1 MKKALTIFILIIAI
15 MTTGCTKKADVDA
28 PTDGITDV
36 QPTEGISKQ
45 ATDNPE
51 ETPEITPTELPTEV
65 PTEEPGEY
73 WEDELYYNNGNIVTP
88 WVDSALKENLTG
100 DITLSAKEDFH
111 LYVNY
116 DWLKNTEIPAG
127 NMRRTFFDEASE
139 QVDENELAL
148 ISDESI
154 EGHDAKLVRDL
165 YSAIVDWDERNARG
179 IEPLVQMIEEIEAIE
194 TLDQLTDMLC
204 DSEKGRFLPKLIDIY
219 ISPALSDSSKY
230 IVTVAAM
237 EHVSPIGIRFNGNY
251 VATEK
256 KFFARMMERAGY
268 STIDA
273 AQMYDSAINRIW
285 GSLSWNPYG
294 YEAAAEA
301 DFTVKNTVTV
311 SRERLQSIT
320 KNYPMMRILESQGCG
335 DLEEY
340 QVYNLEVVKNLDK
353 IYTPENLRFLKKY
366 MIVECVMSMSPFL
379 DQETLGYISDYTEE
393 IFGASA
399 NYYDKTFALIR
410 IEIYLDGPLSN
421 IYLQKYDVAGLKE
434 RIMKLSEQVIDE
446 YKVMLSAEDW
456 LSEEMRAYAIEKLDT
471 VKILAICP
479 EETTDYSDLDL
490 DGLSYFDA
498 IKTILDYYNENRIS
512 QLGKPVDEYKWMGS
526 VLDTN
531 ACYNLQNN
539 SICIPLGIL
548 AGEFYYE
555 GISDEELYATIGTII
570 GHELS
575 HAFDTK
581 GALYDKNGDYKDWW
595 VKEDYSAFQ
604 KRADRLV
611 KYFNHM
617 TGFWGGAVNGQLVS
631 GEAIADIAGMKVI
644 LQLAEKKENF
654 DYEKF
659 FTTYAK
665 HWRSLSTE
673 AYERYCLS
681 TDPHPLDYLRTNAV
695 LQQFD
700 IFFETFD
707 IHEGDNMYLAPK
719 SRVSV
724 W

>member
-1 MKKALTIFILIIAI
+1 MKKTLTVFILMIAI
-15 MTTGCTKKADVDA
+15 MTSGCTNKADIDSS
-28 PTDGITDV
+28 TDV
-36 QPTEGISKQ
+36 QPSESVSEQ
-45 ATDNPE
+45 ATEVSPE
-51 ETPEITPTELPTEV
+51 EPS
-65 PTEEPGEY
+65 EY

-88 WVDSALKENLTG
+88 WADSALKENLTG
-100 DITLSAKEDFH
+100 DITLSAKYDFH

-116 DWLKNTEIPAG
+116 EWLKNTEIPAG
-127 NMRRTFFDEASE
+127 DTTRSFFDEASDH
-139 QVDENELAL
+139 VKKNELAL

-165 YSAIVDWDERNARG
+165 YSAVLDWDERNTRG
-179 IEPLVQMIEEIEAIE
+179 IEPLVQMIKEIETIE
-194 TLDQLTDMLC
+194 TLDELTDMLC

-219 ISPALSDSSKY
+219 VSPALSDSSKY
-230 IVTVAAM
+230 ITTVAVM
-237 EHVSPIGIRFNGNY
+237 QHKTPLGIRFFGNY
-251 VATEK
+251 VSAEK
-256 KFFARMMERAGY
+256 KFFAKMMERAGY

-273 AQMYDSAINRIW
+273 AQMYDSAMNRIW
-285 GSLSWNPYG
+285 GYLTYG
-294 YEAAAEA
+294 YEAASET
-301 DFTVKNTVTV
+301 DFNEKNTVTV
-311 SRERLQSIT
+311 SKEQIQTLT
-320 KNYPMMRILESQGCG
+320 KKYPLMRILESQGYG
-335 DLEEY
+335 DADEY
-340 QVYNLEVVKNLDK
+340 QVYYQDVIKNLDT
-353 IYTPENLRFLKKY
+353 IYTPENLEFLKKY
-366 MIVECVMSMSPFL
+366 VIVECVMSMSPFL
-379 DQETLGYISDYTEE
+379 DHETRECINDYAKE
-393 IFGASA
+393 IFGTSESFFDENSA
-399 NYYDKTFALIR
+399 MAVVEK
-410 IEIYLDGPLSN
+410 YLYEPLSN

-434 RIMKLSEQVIDE
+434 RITKLIEQVIDE
-446 YKVMLSAEDW
+446 YKVMLNAEDW
-456 LSEEMRAYAIEKLDT
+456 LSEEMRSYAIEKLEAI
-471 VKILAICP
+471 KILAVCP
-479 EETTDYSDLDL
+479 EEPADYSDLDL

-498 IKTILDYYNENRIS
+498 INTLSDYYNEKRIL
-512 QLGKPVDEYKWMGS
+512 QIGQPVNDYNWLGS

-531 ACYNLQNN
+531 AFYNPQNN

-548 AGEFYYE
+548 TGEFYYE

-659 FTTYAK
+659 FITYAK